1 MSDLRTR
8 FTDDMKTAMKAGDTA
23 TTATIRLIIAAM
35 KMKDVDARGAGR
47 EKAEDSELM
56 SMMQTMIKQRQ
67 ESSKVFRDNGRPE
80 LADKEDAEIKV
91 IEGYLPKQMS
101 ESEVDAAI
109 GKLIAELG
117 VTSVKDMGK
126 VIGALK
132 SKYAGQIDMA
142 KASAMIKGKLAA

>member
-1 MSDLRTR
+1 MTDLRTR
-8 FTDDMKTAMKAGDTA
+8 FTDDMKTAMKAGDKD

-35 KMKDVDARGAGR
+35 KVKDTEGKGQADEPA
-47 EKAEDSELM
+47 LM
-56 SMMQTMIKQRQ
+56 AMMQTMIKQRQ

-91 IEGYLPKQMS
+91 IENYLPRQMS

-109 GKLIAELG
+109 AAVIAELG
-117 VTSVKDMGK
+117 VTSAKDMGK

-132 SKYAGQIDMA
+132 AKYAGQIDMS
-142 KASAMIKGKLAA
+142 KASGMVKARLAA

>member
-1 MSDLRTR
+1 MADLRTR
-8 FTDDMKTAMKAGDTA
+8 FTEDMKTAMKAGDSA

-35 KMKDVDARGAGR
+35 KVKDTEGKGQADEAT
-47 EKAEDSELM
+47 LM

-67 ESSKVFRDNGRPE
+67 ESSKIFRDNGRPE

-101 ESEVDAAI
+101 EAEVDAAVSA
-109 GKLIAELG
+109 LIAELG

-126 VIGALK
+126 IIGALK

-142 KASAMIKGKLAA
+142 KASAVVKGKLAA

>member
-8 FTDDMKTAMKAGDTA
+8 FTDDMKTAMKAGESEKV
-23 TTATIRLIIAAM
+23 ATIRLIIAAM

-47 EKAEDSELM
+47 EKAEEPELLA
-56 SMMQTMIKQRQ
+56 MMQTMIKQRQ

-80 LADKEDAEIKV
+80 LADKEDGEIKI
-91 IEGYLPKQMS
+91 IESYLPRQMS
-101 ESEVDAAI
+101 DSEVDAAI
-109 GKLIAELG
+109 TALIAELG

-132 SKYAGQIDMA
+132 GKYAGQIDMGRASGLVKA
-142 KASAMIKGKLAA
+142 KLG